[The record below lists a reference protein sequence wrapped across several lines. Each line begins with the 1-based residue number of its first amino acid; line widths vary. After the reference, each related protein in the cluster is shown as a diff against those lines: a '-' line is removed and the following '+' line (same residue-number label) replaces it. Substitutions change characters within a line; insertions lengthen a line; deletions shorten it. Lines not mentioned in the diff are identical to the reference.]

1 MYTLEYLPIA
11 MRDMVDIAK
20 YISQKLSNPIAAERL
35 TNEMIESANKLTEFP
50 YINPVY
56 HSIRSLKKEYRKL
69 IVKNYIMFYYV
80 DESRK
85 LITVARV
92 IYAHRNYNALLD

>member
-1 MYTLEYLPIA
+1 MKI
-11 MRDMVDIAK
+11 IK
-20 YISQKLSNPIAAERL
+20 K
-35 TNEMIESANKLTEFP
+35 KLTEFP

-56 HSIRSLKKEYRKL
+56 HSIRSLKKEYRRL

>member
-35 TNEMIESANKLTEFP
+35 TNEMIEKIGNTYEN
-50 YINPVY
+50 Y
-56 HSIRSLKKEYRKL
+56 KEE
-69 IVKNYIMFYYV
+69 VN
-80 DESRK
+80 
-85 LITVARV
+85 
-92 IYAHRNYNALLD
+92 

>member
-1 MYTLEYLPIA
+1 MNVYVGIFTNRNAGYGGYSKI
-11 MRDMVDIAK
+11 
-20 YISQKLSNPIAAERL
+20 NPIAAERL

-56 HSIRSLKKEYRKL
+56 HSIRSLKKEYRRL

>member
-56 HSIRSLKKEYRKL
+56 HSIRSLKKEYRRLLCGRIQK
-69 IVKNYIMFYYV
+69 
-80 DESRK
+80 
-85 LITVARV
+85 T
-92 IYAHRNYNALLD
+92 YNCCKSYLCA

>member
-56 HSIRSLKKEYRKL
+56 HSIRSLKKEYRRL

-92 IYAHRNYNALLD
+92 IYAHRNYNALFD

>member
-1 MYTLEYLPIA
+1 MYKLEYLPIA

-56 HSIRSLKKEYRKL
+56 HSIRSLKKEYRRL

>member
-56 HSIRSLKKEYRKL
+56 HSILSLKKEYRRL

>member
-56 HSIRSLKKEYRKL
+56 HSIKKIKKEYRRL

>member
-56 HSIRSLKKEYRKL
+56 HSIRSLKKEYRRL
-69 IVKNYIMFYYV
+69 IVKNYNCCKSY
-80 DESRK
+80 
-85 LITVARV
+85 LCA
-92 IYAHRNYNALLD
+92 